1 MAKLLGTG
9 KMTCEQC
16 SQLMSLFLD
25 NELSEKS
32 SAEVREHLFVCD
44 ECLKLC
50 EELAM
55 IVNFCQLDADAQ
67 NAPLNSQALWCR
79 INNIIESEVQAEI
92 KKETGEKSEA
102 ETQKEKSA
110 RLWSFSFPQIF
121 ASVMFI
127 ALISSILTLIGVRQY
142 TASPDSWALKSEPT
156 VFERILGK
164 FGLVETRQQA
174 LQRRLKEREAAI
186 EYWNKRVQE
195 RRARW
200 NAHLRETFDR
210 NLNEINQAVNEYTL
224 ILQENPQDELSGE
237 MLDSALEDK
246 MDLLRA
252 FSEL

>member
-1 MAKLLGTG
+1 
-9 KMTCEQC
+9 MTCEQC

-25 NELSEKS
+25 NELSAET
-32 SAEVREHLFVCD
+32 SAKVREHLFVCD

-50 EELAM
+50 EELAL
-55 IVNFCQLDADAQ
+55 IVNFCRLDAEAQ
-67 NAPLNSQALWCR
+67 NAPLNSQALWRR

-92 KKETGEKSEA
+92 KKGNEEKLAA
-102 ETQKEKSA
+102 ETSKKKSA
-110 RLWSFSFPQIF
+110 HLWSFSFSQIF
-121 ASVMFI
+121 ASVLCVAVVSSLLTFI
-127 ALISSILTLIGVRQY
+127 GIKQY
-142 TASPDSWALKSEPT
+142 SASPDDWTGKSEPT
-156 VFERILGK
+156 VFERILSK
-164 FGLVETRQQA
+164 IGLVETPQQT

-237 MLDSALEDK
+237 MLDAALEEK